1 MKFTTA
7 IAAAILGTAVYGA
20 ALPDPNCRFPGMP
33 CSRSAVAEADP
44 AWHSGF
50 RRLPGQPIGK
60 REAEPE
66 AEPEAD
72 PNCRFPGMPCS
83 RSAEPEAEAEADPA
97 WHSGFRRLPGQ
108 PIGKREA
115 EAEAEPEA
123 EADPAWHS
131 GFRRLPGQPI
141 GKREA
146 EAEPEA
152 DPNCRFPGMPCS

>member
-1 MKFTTA
+1 MKFTTTVL
-7 IAAAILGTAVYGA
+7 AAILGTAVYGA

-33 CSRSAVAEADP
+33 CSRDAEADP
-44 AWHSGF
+44 GWQSGF

-66 AEPEAD
+66 ADPEAD

-83 RSAEPEAEAEADPA
+83 RNAEADPG
-97 WHSGFRRLPGQ
+97 WHSGFRRHRLPGQ

-115 EAEAEPEA
+115 EAEAEA
-123 EADPAWHS
+123 EPAAD
-131 GFRRLPGQPI
+131 
-141 GKREA
+141 
-146 EAEPEA
+146 PEA